1 MRLNKAFQSSQCLQS
16 CVCVCVQCVYELT
29 QCGANL
35 DATNKS
41 GETALHAMTRSGK
54 FECVIGLLAKGAS
67 AAEKGANGDNALH
80 MAVEVVCF
88 RCLGITALTQNS
100 AEMKCGLSA

>member
-1 MRLNKAFQSSQCLQS
+1 MR
-16 CVCVCVQCVYELT
+16 VQCVYELT

-67 AAEKGANGDNALH
+67 AAVKGANGDNALH

-100 AEMKCGLSA
+100 AEMKCELSA